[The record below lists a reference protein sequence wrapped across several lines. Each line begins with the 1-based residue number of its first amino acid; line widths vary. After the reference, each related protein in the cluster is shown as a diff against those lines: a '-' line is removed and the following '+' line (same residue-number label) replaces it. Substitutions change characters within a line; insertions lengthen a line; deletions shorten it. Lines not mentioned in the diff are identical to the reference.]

1 MSATATHESL
11 ESHFKAVKQADL
23 DQAVKAAQAPGATI
37 GTLCPIYKAA
47 KPLLA
52 IVVAFPFFP
61 AAWKAPVAAL
71 MTVFDA
77 VCP

>member
-1 MSATATHESL
+1 MSTAATHETL
-11 ESHFKAVKQADL
+11 AAHFSTVKQTDLDKAVEA
-23 DQAVKAAQAPGATI
+23 AKAPNATLP
-37 GTLCPIYKAA
+37 TLCPIYKAA